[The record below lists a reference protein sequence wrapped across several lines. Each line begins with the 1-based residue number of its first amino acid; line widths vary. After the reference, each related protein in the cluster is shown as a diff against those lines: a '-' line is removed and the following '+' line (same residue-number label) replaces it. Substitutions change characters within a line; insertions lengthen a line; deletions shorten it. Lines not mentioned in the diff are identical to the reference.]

1 MEVRVAGRK
10 AKSAAKKSHQA
21 ITRKI
26 DEEVEESFPASDPPA
41 FMGGKHA
48 VGAPPARRSPAPKA
62 SRKKPNH
69 SRKKK

>member
-1 MEVRVAGRK
+1 VAGQK
-10 AKSAAKKSHQA
+10 AKAAAKKSQQA
-21 ITRKI
+21 TNRKI

-48 VGAPPARRSPAPKA
+48 VGAPPARRSPASKA
-62 SRKKPNH
+62 SRKTPNK

>member
-1 MEVRVAGRK
+1 VAGRK
-10 AKSAAKKSHQA
+10 AKSAAQQA
-21 ITRKI
+21 INRKI

-48 VGAPPARRSPAPKA
+48 VGAPPARHSPAPKA
-62 SRKKPNH
+62 SRKTPNK